1 MDKNQTQNLLAF
13 AKFYG
18 LLGRPVTRVAELYN
32 NHVAASMAA
41 HITGH
46 NYV

>member
-1 MDKNQTQNLLAF
+1 MNKNQTQNLLAF

-18 LLGRPVTRVAELYN
+18 LFGRPVTRVAELYN
-32 NHVAASMAA
+32 RHVAAQMAA